1 QNGIPCTQW
10 TSLEYMERENPVLN
24 FNCRLICKQRVPG
37 RVLPGPSY
45 RVKNWSRL
53 RPVARSSGWGQ
64 MIETSGRILD
74 RHLTVPLEQSNRTT
88 SANGRVRPR
97 NRIGGAVEGIH

>member
-1 QNGIPCTQW
+1 MDVLGIHGKRK
-10 TSLEYMERENPVLN
+10 SSVE

-88 SANGRVRPR
+88 SERPGGPAQQ
-97 NRIGGAVEGIH
+97 NLGGRIGDS